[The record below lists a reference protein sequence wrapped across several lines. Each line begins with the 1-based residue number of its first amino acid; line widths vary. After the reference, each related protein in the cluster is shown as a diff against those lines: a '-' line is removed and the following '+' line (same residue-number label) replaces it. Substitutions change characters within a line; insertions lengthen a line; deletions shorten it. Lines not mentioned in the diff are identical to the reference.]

1 MESPAKMIVHSP
13 GGHFAK
19 REQIHFQRTLPGF
32 VLRIAPVKSR
42 QKIKRDRTRE
52 FRRSPEA
59 AFFVVETPRKLFVG
73 GLKKLIVD
81 LSCACRLGV
90 LRFAKSFYDFGS
102 LPCNFFVVLF
112 PSGRDAFENFCKT
125 GLAVSIFRRKISSA
139 DEGLQIGREPDTHRP
154 TAAARRRLNEDHV
167 NAI

>member
-1 MESPAKMIVHSP
+1 MESTAKMIVHSP

-32 VLRIAPVKSR
+32 VLRIARVKSR

-52 FRRSPEA
+52 FRRGAEA

-81 LSCACRLGV
+81 LTSGFRLCV
-90 LRFAKSFYDFGS
+90 LRFAKGVDDLSALLG
-102 LPCNFFVVLF
+102 NFFVVLF
-112 PSGRDAFENFCKT
+112 PSGRDAFENFRKT
-125 GLAVSIFRRKISSA
+125 GLAVSIYRRKISSA
-139 DEGLQIGREPDTHRP
+139 HKRFQIGREPDTHRSEEH
-154 TAAARRRLNEDHV
+154 T
-167 NAI
+167 